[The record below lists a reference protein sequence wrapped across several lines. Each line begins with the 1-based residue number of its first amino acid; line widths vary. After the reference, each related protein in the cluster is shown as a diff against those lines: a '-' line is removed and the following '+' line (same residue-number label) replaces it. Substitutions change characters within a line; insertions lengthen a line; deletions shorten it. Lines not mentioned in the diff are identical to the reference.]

1 MESLGEPPLP
11 QDAFTVERVT
21 EEFVGTVYSKANLY
35 TVKPDFIEVYRPK
48 AANPCTVTWKNGR
61 LDGLYDPAY
70 LDKKDKYAYFL
81 GGNHPLTTVETGTA
95 NGRTLLLIKDS
106 YANALVPFL
115 AAHYQTIVLVDPRY
129 YKTDLSALFQ
139 EKQVTD
145 LLVLY
150 NVNGFGEEKTVAAV
164 LPQLLK

>member
-1 MESLGEPPLP
+1 M
-11 QDAFTVERVT
+11 
-21 EEFVGTVYSKANLY
+21 
-35 TVKPDFIEVYRPK
+35 
-48 AANPCTVTWKNGR
+48 
-61 LDGLYDPAY
+61 
-70 LDKKDKYAYFL
+70 